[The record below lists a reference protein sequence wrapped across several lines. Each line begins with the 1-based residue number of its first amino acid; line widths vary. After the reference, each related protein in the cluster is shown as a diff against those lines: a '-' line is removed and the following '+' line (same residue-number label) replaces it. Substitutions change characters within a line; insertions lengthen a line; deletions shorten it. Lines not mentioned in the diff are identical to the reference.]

1 MMSGPHYSG
10 VVPQAASK
18 ASVLRRPQPKYG
30 AQRGIP
36 DPFRTITRMQT
47 EYEKMRHGRRGDDGE
62 QKLSRISA
70 RSEITPR
77 GRSYMCLS
85 ARNQIYADLGSNHN
99 LPILGN
105 LEVEII

>member
-1 MMSGPHYSG
+1 MMLDSHYPG
-10 VVPQAASK
+10 VVSQAARN

-30 AQRGIP
+30 TQRRIP

-47 EYEKMRHGRRGDDGE
+47 EYETMRHGRRGANGE
-62 QKLSRISA
+62 QKLSQISA

-77 GRSYMCLS
+77 GPSYMCLS